1 MILLFDIGNTHTH
14 LALANEKR
22 ILRRLD
28 VPTESWFDG
37 RGDFLLERFVRGV
50 AVSGAAMCSVV
61 PRATTRVKQVLKSR
75 WHTDVVE
82 VSARNL
88 PGVRVDYPRPS
99 TIGADRLANAVAA
112 RHRYGVPVVA
122 LDFGTAL
129 TIDVVNSRACFI
141 GGVIAPGL
149 ASMTNYLHQR
159 TALLPQLTLRP
170 TSRPIGRSTVEAM
183 RIGVVRGYRGLV
195 RELLQGVL
203 NEPGF
208 ARACV
213 VATGGYARLIA
224 SGLPEIQIVDPTLTL
239 EGVRLVWEWK
249 SPNRRSGRAGKGEK
263 TVV

>member
-1 MILLFDIGNTHTH
+1 MILLVDIGNTHTH

-28 VPTESWFDG
+28 VPTGSWFEG
-37 RGDFLLERFVRGV
+37 RGGSLLTRFARGV
-50 AVSGAAMCSVV
+50 SVSGAAMCSVV
-61 PRATTRVKQVLKSR
+61 PRATTRVKQVLKSL

-82 VSARNL
+82 VHAKDL
-88 PGVRVDYPRPS
+88 PGLKVDYPRPS

-129 TIDVVNSRACFI
+129 TIDAVNSRACYI

-149 ASMTNYLHQR
+149 AAMTNYLHQR
-159 TALLPQLTLRP
+159 TALLPRIRLGAACRA
-170 TSRPIGRSTVEAM
+170 IGRSTVEAM

-195 RELLQGVL
+195 RELLRGVL
-203 NEPGF
+203 NEPGC
-208 ARACV
+208 AGACV

-224 SGLPEIQIVDPTLTL
+224 SELPEIQTVDPTLTL
-239 EGVRLVWEWK
+239 EGVRLVWEWE
-249 SPNRRSGRAGKGEK
+249 SSNRHGRRARKGEK
-263 TVV
+263 IVV